1 MDIEINVGKE
11 ENEKEDM
18 EDMAEKGKNGDE
30 VMGHLTPGE
39 VVLPV
44 PLVEKLGPAIRKAFE
59 AMDLDMDQYTVGH
72 EKNKINEESGCP
84 EFAMDPRNWSVAM
97 LERMMASSPEMAV
110 SIKEALKSQEQK
122 AEEAAAK
129 AEEDAARAEVAKAEQ
144 EMANLQRQMQ
154 QEAAAGQAQI
164 AKTKAETE
172 VTQRETGERKLARLR
187 ARLRSTSRPLLSK
200 GVSL

>member
-44 PLVEKLGPAIRKAFE
+44 PLVEKLGPEIRKAFE
-59 AMDLDMDQYTVGH
+59 AMNLDMDQYTVGH
-72 EKNKINEESGCP
+72 KNNSINEETGCP
-84 EFAMDPRNWSVAM
+84 EFNIWAK
-97 LERMMASSPEMAV
+97 LEA
-110 SIKEALKSQEQK
+110 ALYK
-122 AEEAAAK
+122 AIEEPKLKAQEAAAK
-129 AEEDAARAEVAKAEQ
+129 AEEDAARAELAKAEQ
-144 EMANLQRQMQ
+144 DMANLQQQIQ
-154 QEAAAGQAQI
+154 QEMTAGQAQI

>member
-72 EKNKINEESGCP
+72 EKNSINEETGCP
-84 EFAMDPRNWSVAM
+84 EFNIWEK
-97 LERMMASSPEMAV
+97 LERAV
-110 SIKEALKSQEQK
+110 QFKLIDEPKMK
-122 AEEAAAK
+122 AQEAAAK
-129 AEEDAARAEVAKAEQ
+129 AEEDAARAELAKTEEQ
-144 EMANLQRQMQ
+144 MANLQRQMQ